1 MKDISSVLEQ
11 RLNSSPIKKRRK
23 FRAFKD
29 VFARYGIAAGGMGV
43 IVAITLIFFYLLYEV
58 VPLFKDATLETSNS
72 FSLPSEL
79 ATNQNLALI
88 TEEQNEQAGVLT
100 KNGQLVFFSTQ
111 DGQERTRYPLPLGN
125 ATITSIKEKTPSDTN
140 LMVGLS
146 NGEVV
151 AVNTRFQVEYNQQ
164 GERGGIK
171 PTVTPLFN
179 TTPFQLDPL
188 KRAIH
193 QVTYQK
199 LHDGFLVAGLV
210 KQGEVLLSKIEQR
223 TNFISGATVETIKSL
238 NFPSVSP
245 SQAHYERLLIA
256 PEARY
261 IFALTTSG
269 QLDVYNAQNLNA
281 IALDHSVQL
290 VTANQKI
297 TQLIFQLGQQSL
309 LIGDNQGQISQ
320 WFMVRNEHNQ
330 QRLTHIRTLKLGD
343 APIDFLEAEQRR
355 KGFVA
360 IDTTGRVGIFNTT
373 AEKKAIDLQLLND
386 SKPTLISISPRASM
400 LLLQDDQGVVHNF
413 SIDNK
418 HPETSLKS
426 LWGKVWYEG
435 YEEPEYTWQSSS
447 ASTEFEPKFSLTP
460 LAFGTLK
467 AAFYAMLLSVP
478 LAVCGAMYTAY
489 FMAPAVRNKV
499 KPVIELMEALPTV
512 ILGFFAG
519 LFLAPFMESHL
530 TGVFALLLVMPL
542 GILTFAFVWAQLPS
556 KIRHFIPENWHLV
569 LVIPLVVFLSWFSFT
584 MSQPLEIWFFAGDM
598 RNWLTND
605 LGIPFDQRNAMV
617 VGFAMGFAVI
627 PTIYSIA
634 EDALYGVP
642 KSLSHGSLA
651 LGATTWQTMVRVVLP
666 TASPGI
672 FSAVMIGMGRAVG
685 ETMIVLMA
693 TGNTAIMN
701 ANIFEGM
708 RTLAANIAVEMGES
722 AIGSSHYRV
731 LFLAAL
737 VLFLF
742 TFVVNTLAEVV
753 RQRMRKKYSTL

>member
-11 RLNSSPIKKRRK
+11 RLNSSGIKKRRK

-29 VFARYGIAAGGMGV
+29 IFARYGIAAGGMGV

-58 VPLFKDATLETSNS
+58 VPLFKSAALETTSS

-79 ATNQNLALI
+79 ATSQNLALI
-88 TEEQNEQAGVLT
+88 TEEQNEQAGILT
-100 KNGQLVFFSTQ
+100 HQGQLVFFSTQ
-111 DGQERTRYPLPLGN
+111 DGTEKARHQLPLGE
-125 ATITSIKEKTPSDTN
+125 ASITSVKEKTPSDAN

-146 NGEVV
+146 NGEVI
-151 AVNTRFQVEYNQQ
+151 AVNTRFQVQYNSQ

-179 TTPFQLDPL
+179 NTPFQLDPL
-188 KRAIH
+188 QRAIQ

-199 LHDGFLVAGLV
+199 IHDGFLVAGLV
-210 KQGEVLLSKIEQR
+210 NQGEVLLTKVEQR
-223 TNFISGATVETIKSL
+223 TNFITGASVETLKPL
-238 NFPSVSP
+238 TFPS
-245 SQAHYERLLIA
+245 QTNYQRLLIA

-261 IFALTTSG
+261 IFALTASG

-290 VTANQKI
+290 VTANQKV
-297 TQLIFQLGQQSL
+297 TQMIFQLGQQSL

-320 WFMVRNEHNQ
+320 WFMVRDENNA

-343 APIDFLEAEQRR
+343 DPIDFLEAEQRR

-360 IDTTGRVGIFNTT
+360 IDTTGRAGVFNTT
-373 AEKKAIDLQLLND
+373 AEKKAIDLQLLNG
-386 SKPTLISISPRASM
+386 SKPILISMAPRASM
-400 LLLQDDQGVVHNF
+400 LLVQDDQGVVHNF
-413 SIDNK
+413 AIDNQ

-530 TGVFALLLVMPL
+530 TGVFALLLIMPL
-542 GILTFAFVWAQLPS
+542 GILTFAFAWAQLPAN
-556 KIRHFIPENWHLV
+556 IRHRVPENWHLV
-569 LVIPLVVFLSWFSFT
+569 LVIPLVVFLSWFSFA

-651 LGATTWQTMVRVVLP
+651 LGATTWQTLVKVVLP

-722 AIGSSHYRV
+722 AVGSSHYRV

-742 TFVVNTLAEVV
+742 TFVVNTLAEIV
-753 RQRMRKKYSTL
+753 RQRLRKKYSSL

>member
-1 MKDISSVLEQ
+1 I
-11 RLNSSPIKKRRK
+11 
-23 FRAFKD
+23 
-29 VFARYGIAAGGMGV
+29 
-43 IVAITLIFFYLLYEV
+43 
-58 VPLFKDATLETSNS
+58 
-72 FSLPSEL
+72 
-79 ATNQNLALI
+79 
-88 TEEQNEQAGVLT
+88 LT
-100 KNGQLVFFSTQ
+100 HQGQLVFFSTQ
-111 DGQERTRYPLPLGN
+111 DGTEKARHQLPLGE
-125 ATITSIKEKTPSDTN
+125 ASITSIKEKTPSDAN
-140 LMVGLS
+140 LMMGLS
-146 NGEVV
+146 NGEVL
-151 AVNTRFQVEYNQQ
+151 AVTTRFQVQYNQQ

-179 TTPFQLDPL
+179 TRPLQLDPL
-188 KRAIH
+188 QRAIQ

-210 KQGEVLLSKIEQR
+210 KQGEVLLTKVEQR
-223 TNFISGATVETIKSL
+223 TNFITGASVETIKQL
-238 NFPSVSP
+238 HFPSQIS
-245 SQAHYERLLIA
+245 YKRLLIA

-261 IFALTTSG
+261 IFALTASG
-269 QLDVYNAQNLNA
+269 QLDVYNTQNLNS

-290 VTANQKI
+290 ATANQQV

-309 LIGDNQGQISQ
+309 LVGNNQGQISQ
-320 WFMVRNEHNQ
+320 WFMVRNADNA

-343 APIDFLEAEQRR
+343 APIAFLEAEQRR

-360 IDTTGRVGIFNTT
+360 IDTTGRAGVFNTT
-373 AEKKAIDLQLLND
+373 AEKKALDLQLLTD
-386 SKPTLISISPRASM
+386 SKPALISLAPRASM
-400 LLLQDDQGVVHNF
+400 LLVQDNQGVVHNF
-413 SIDNK
+413 AIDNQ

-530 TGVFALLLVMPL
+530 TGVFALLVIMPL
-542 GILTFAFVWAQLPS
+542 GILTFAFAWAQLPA
-556 KIRHFIPENWHLV
+556 KIRHLVPENWHLV
-569 LVIPLVVFLSWFSFT
+569 LVIPLVVFLSWFSFV

-617 VGFAMGFAVI
+617 VG
-627 PTIYSIA
+627 
-634 EDALYGVP
+634 
-642 KSLSHGSLA
+642 
-651 LGATTWQTMVRVVLP
+651 
-666 TASPGI
+666 
-672 FSAVMIGMGRAVG
+672 
-685 ETMIVLMA
+685 
-693 TGNTAIMN
+693 
-701 ANIFEGM
+701 
-708 RTLAANIAVEMGES
+708 
-722 AIGSSHYRV
+722 
-731 LFLAAL
+731 
-737 VLFLF
+737 
-742 TFVVNTLAEVV
+742 
-753 RQRMRKKYSTL
+753 

>member
-11 RLNSSPIKKRRK
+11 RLNSSGIKKRRK

-29 VFARYGIAAGGMGV
+29 IFARYGIAAGGMGV

-58 VPLFKDATLETSNS
+58 VPLFKSATLETTSS

-79 ATNQNLALI
+79 ATSQNLALI
-88 TEEQNEQAGVLT
+88 TEEQNEQAGILT
-100 KNGQLVFFSTQ
+100 HQGQLVFFSTQ
-111 DGQERTRYPLPLGN
+111 DGTEKARHQLPLGE
-125 ATITSIKEKTPSDTN
+125 ASITSIKEKTPSDAN
-140 LMVGLS
+140 LMMGLS
-146 NGEVV
+146 NGEVL
-151 AVNTRFQVEYNQQ
+151 AVNTRFQVQYNQQ

-179 TTPFQLDPL
+179 TRPLQLDPL
-188 KRAIH
+188 QRAIQ

-210 KQGEVLLSKIEQR
+210 NQGEVVLTKVEQR
-223 TNFISGATVETIKSL
+223 TNFITGASVETLKPL
-238 NFPSVSP
+238 TFPS
-245 SQAHYERLLIA
+245 QTNYQRLLIA

-261 IFALTTSG
+261 IFALTANG
-269 QLDVYNAQNLNA
+269 QLDVYNAQNINA
-281 IALDHSVQL
+281 IVLDHSVQL
-290 VTANQKI
+290 TLANQQV
-297 TQLIFQLGQQSL
+297 TQMVFQLGQQSL
-309 LIGDNQGQISQ
+309 LIGDNQGQVSQ
-320 WFMVRNEHNQ
+320 WFMVRNADKT

-343 APIDFLEAEQRR
+343 APIAFLETEQRR

-360 IDTTGRVGIFNTT
+360 IDTTGRAGVFNTT
-373 AEKKAIDLQLLND
+373 AEKKALDLQLLTD
-386 SKPTLISISPRASM
+386 SKPTLISLAPRASM
-400 LLLQDDQGVVHNF
+400 LLVQDNQGVVHNF
-413 SIDNK
+413 AIDNQ

-530 TGVFALLLVMPL
+530 TGVFALLVIMPL
-542 GILTFAFVWAQLPS
+542 GILTFAFAWAQLPA
-556 KIRHFIPENWHLV
+556 KIRHLVPENWHLV
-569 LVIPLVVFLSWFSFT
+569 LVIPLVVFLSWFSFV

-651 LGATTWQTMVRVVLP
+651 LGATTWQTLVRVVLP

-693 TGNTAIMN
+693 TGNTAVMN
-701 ANIFEGM
+701 TNIFEGM

-722 AIGSSHYRV
+722 AVGSSHYRV

-753 RQRMRKKYSTL
+753 RQRLRKKYSSL

>member
-11 RLNSSPIKKRRK
+11 RLNSSSIKKRRK

-29 VFARYGIAAGGMGV
+29 IFARYGIAVGGMGV

-58 VPLFKDATLETSNS
+58 VPLFKSASLETTSS
-72 FSLPSEL
+72 FSLPNEL
-79 ATNQNLALI
+79 TASQNLALI

-100 KNGQLVFFSTQ
+100 RQGQLIFFSTQ
-111 DGQERTRYPLPLGN
+111 DGTEKARHQLPLGQ
-125 ATITSIKEKTPSDTN
+125 ASITSLKEKTPSDSN
-140 LMVGLS
+140 LMLGLS
-146 NGEVV
+146 NGQVI
-151 AVNTRFQVEYNQQ
+151 AATTRFQVEYNSQ
-164 GERGGIK
+164 GERGGIQ
-171 PTVTPLFN
+171 PTVTPLFKAN
-179 TTPFQLDPL
+179 PLQLDPL
-188 KRAIH
+188 KRAIQ

-210 KQGEVLLSKIEQR
+210 KQGEVLLSKVEQR
-223 TNFISGATVETIKSL
+223 TNFISGATQETIKPL
-238 NFPSVSP
+238 VFPS
-245 SQAHYERLLIA
+245 QTNYQRLLIA
-256 PEARY
+256 PDAHY
-261 IFALTTSG
+261 IFALTASG
-269 QLDVYNAQNLNA
+269 QLDVYNAQNLNS
-281 IALDHSVQL
+281 IVLDHSVQL
-290 VTANQKI
+290 VTADQQV

-309 LIGDNQGQISQ
+309 LVGDSQGNISQ
-320 WFMVRNEHNQ
+320 WFMVRNAASQH
-330 QRLTHIRTLKLGD
+330 RLTQIRTLKLAD
-343 APIDFLEAEQRR
+343 APIKFLEAEQRR
-355 KGFVA
+355 KGFIA
-360 IDTTGRVGIFNTT
+360 IDDNGRAGIFNTT
-373 AEKKAIDLQLLND
+373 AEKKAIDLQLL
-386 SKPTLISISPRASM
+386 STSQPQLISLAPRASM
-400 LLLQDDQGVVHNF
+400 LLALDKQGVVHNF
-413 SIDNK
+413 AIDNK

-478 LAVCGAMYTAY
+478 LAICGAMYTAY
-489 FMAPAVRNKV
+489 FMAPEVRNKV

-530 TGVFALLLVMPL
+530 TGVFALLIIMPL
-542 GILTFAFVWAQLPS
+542 GIVTFAFAWAQLPGS
-556 KIRHFIPENWHLV
+556 LRHRVPETWHLV
-569 LVIPLVVFLSWFSFT
+569 LVIPLVVLLGWLSIAL
-584 MSQPLEIWFFAGDM
+584 SQPLEILFFAGDL

-651 LGATTWQTMVRVVLP
+651 LGATTWQTLVRVVLP

-693 TGNTAIMN
+693 TGNTAVMN

-722 AIGSSHYRV
+722 AISSSHYRV

-742 TFVVNTLAEVV
+742 TFVVNTLAELV
-753 RQRMRKKYSTL
+753 RQRLRKKYSSL